1 MCLASAFKNRC
12 FRRYCSTRASDRHRS
27 RAQTLIACA
36 FRMHHAKATL
46 LSNRNR
52 ADTRSAAFIY
62 LHYHRHRTRRFLRH
76 SAACTSTTFPHC
88 VFVTLWTGTIQNA
101 WRLRKPYRQV
111 GDLKRVLSQRKAQL
125 FAKQV
130 LTVVFKFFA
139 ARLAFAK
146 ARAQY
151 LYRQK
156 MIAIAE
162 ENQRTGSFAIRLQNV
177 LRCSRA
183 RKAYSSVVR
192 HHNSIK
198 IQSFYRCHIARSRA
212 ASASADESALIAFK
226 SGYRF
231 SIFGVSGFVPKVRVN
246 LGGLASRA
254 ALKMQR
260 VWRGHSAR
268 AVVSRLALSRAH
280 ASARVLQFQY
290 ARHYHFDW

>member
-1 MCLASAFKNRC
+1 
-12 FRRYCSTRASDRHRS
+12 
-27 RAQTLIACA
+27 
-36 FRMHHAKATL
+36 
-46 LSNRNR
+46 
-52 ADTRSAAFIY
+52 
-62 LHYHRHRTRRFLRH
+62 
-76 SAACTSTTFPHC
+76 
-88 VFVTLWTGTIQNA
+88 
-101 WRLRKPYRQV
+101 
-111 GDLKRVLSQRKAQL
+111 LKRVLSQRKAQL

-177 LRCSRA
+177 LRSSRA

-192 HHNSIK
+192 HHNCIK

-268 AVVSRLALSRAH
+268 AVMSRLVLSRAH